1 LHFKG
6 AFIDAIIHNA
16 RKALPAL
23 VEERRRSKV
32 RIACINGRAAT
43 QQLMREGWATVV
55 LQWAKQWIGVDL
67 VARAD

>member
-32 RIACINGRAAT
+32 WIASINGWAAG
-43 QQLMREGWATVV
+43 QQRMSEGRTAVI
-55 LQWAKQWIGVDL
+55 L
-67 VARAD
+67 